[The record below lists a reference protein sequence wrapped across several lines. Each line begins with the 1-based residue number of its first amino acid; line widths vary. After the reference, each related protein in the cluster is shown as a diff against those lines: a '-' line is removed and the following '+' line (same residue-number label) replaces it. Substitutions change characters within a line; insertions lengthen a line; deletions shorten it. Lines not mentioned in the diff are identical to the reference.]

1 MSSKMPPNLS
11 LNLEGMELLTI
22 QYMLDGKNTE
32 YGYKFK
38 LLGLDK
44 ASFSGSRDE
53 DMLGTSLVQ
62 TAEEAGNLRK
72 VKFYIHHVES
82 PEKSRAV
89 KLNFYEDGHITSG
102 SEITPE
108 EFDKIV
114 EAISATKA
122 YSKYLS
128 SLDDLIDDYI
138 TEINLKGER
147 EKHRNRVSHAFEEL
161 SSNELNVSS
170 DHVVDSY
177 IHSMVLANIG
187 IGLYEKST
195 SGSDLD
201 YDPNMVPTD
210 WHPHISKFFENYA
223 QYQMEGI
230 PEEAHNFVVSNINK
244 LLDAVDPTE
253 EGYSAITLLEEAQQQ
268 YDL

>member
-1 MSSKMPPNLS
+1 MPPNLS
-11 LNLEGMELLTI
+11 LDLEGMELLTI

-38 LLGLDK
+38 LVGLDK

-53 DMLGTSLVQ
+53 DMLDTSLVQ
-62 TAEEAGNLRK
+62 TAEEAGDLRK
-72 VKFYIHHVES
+72 VKFYIQHVES

-114 EAISATKA
+114 EAIAATKS
-122 YSKYLS
+122 YSKYLN
-128 SLDDLIDDYI
+128 SLDTLIDEYI
-138 TEINLKGER
+138 LEINLEGER
-147 EKHRNRVSHAFEEL
+147 EKYRNRVSRAFKKL
-161 SSNELNVSS
+161 SSNNLNVST

-187 IGLYEKST
+187 IGLYKKSI
-195 SGSDLD
+195 SKSDLD
-201 YDPNMVPTD
+201 YDPSMVPTD
-210 WHPHISKFFENYA
+210 WDQHISRFFEDYV
-223 QYQMEGI
+223 QYQMEGV
-230 PEEAHNFVVSNINK
+230 PEEAHNFVASK
-244 LLDAVDPTE
+244 LNSLLETVDPSE
-253 EGYSAITLLEEAQQQ
+253 EDYDAITLLEEAQRQ